1 MNKFIILTL
10 SAITALSMHNEPL
23 PHAEVTIVEDEI
35 EIEYVDTTIWE
46 RWVFDT
52 DTTMEYM
59 FFNNETGEITYI
71 RPPSEEELERAR
83 VIGDM
88 SDEEIVAMHQTLGE

>member
-10 SAITALSMHNEPL
+10 SAITALSIHNESL

-59 FFNNETGEITYI
+59 FFNNETGEIIYI

-88 SDEEIVAMHQTLGE
+88 SDEEIVAMRQTLGE

>member
-1 MNKFIILTL
+1 MNVLQSASTL
-10 SAITALSMHNEPL
+10 SVLAMALFL
-23 PHAEVTIVEDEI
+23 PSQTQSDNTPIAKVEIPHDEI
-35 EIEYVDTTIWE
+35 EIEYVDTTIWN

-71 RPPSEEELERAR
+71 RPPSEEEIQRAK
-83 VIGDM
+83 
-88 SDEEIVAMHQTLGE
+88 IVAMNDNAE